1 MDQGKSFTIG
11 LDCRL
16 AKTQSGIGRYTRELM
31 SELAKRNDTHRYVFL
46 YPDIPYYSL
55 KEQLMMPKIIR
66 EAKLDL
72 LHVPHFN
79 VPLHCPVP
87 FVVTIH
93 DLILHHYP
101 NQAGL
106 MKRMAYKKL
115 MKHAV
120 QKSEHIIAVSNSTAD
135 DITKTYGDKFR
146 SKTSVTYE
154 GVSEWFQPATDEEKN
169 LIRTKHDLPEK
180 FLLYIGACKEHK
192 NVQALIDACPDDQTL
207 ILVTGD
213 IEKNHLKLRSNS
225 RVLDDVS
232 DNDLP
237 ALISAATLYIQPSL
251 YEGFGLPIL
260 EAMACGTTV
269 VASNRSSIPEISGG
283 KAILVEPTVKGL
295 RSGIDEG
302 LNAPSDPNQMIEHAK
317 NFSWEK
323 MAEETANIYKRIL

>member
-1 MDQGKSFTIG
+1 MG
-11 LDCRL
+11 
-16 AKTQSGIGRYTRELM
+16 
-31 SELAKRNDTHRYVFL
+31 ELAKRNDGNKYVFL

-101 NQAGL
+101 NQAEL
-106 MKRMAYKKL
+106 MKCMAYKKL
-115 MKHAV
+115 MKHVV

-135 DITKTYGDKFR
+135 DIAQTYGDNFR
-146 SKTSVTYE
+146 SKTNAIYE
-154 GVSEWFQPATDEEKN
+154 GVSEWFQPASDEEKN
-169 LIRTKHDLPEK
+169 QIRTKYTLPENY
-180 FLLYIGACKEHK
+180 LLYIGACKEHK
-192 NVQALIDACPDDQTL
+192 NVQTLIDACPDDQTL
-207 ILVTGD
+207 ILVTGGK
-213 IEKNHLKLRSNS
+213 EQKNLKLRSNS

-232 DNDLP
+232 DNNLP
-237 ALISAATLYIQPSL
+237 ALISAASLYIQPSL

-269 VASNRSSIPEISGG
+269 IASNRSSIPEIAGG
-283 KAILVEPTVKGL
+283 KAILVEPSADGL
-295 RSGIDEG
+295 RQGIDEG
-302 LNAPSDPNQMIEHAK
+302 LNAPSSPEQMMEYAK
-317 NFSWEK
+317 SFSWEK
-323 MAEETANIYKRIL
+323 MAEETAKTYSMILDPLA